1 MVYPCK
7 ECMKDH
13 DTRECGRKGC
23 VDWQRWFLVE
33 WDKFNAYYERSMKE
47 KVQEDGKIPIN
58 LSEVQTRICV

>member
-47 KVQEDGKIPIN
+47 QV
-58 LSEVQTRICV
+58 